1 MKESNQSERLKKLL
15 TKLSSHMRIES
26 IEIQNFR
33 QYRKE
38 KFVFPKINGKKDIH
52 VIIGENG
59 EGKTNILNA
68 LTWCLYGE
76 ELHLGDKNTA
86 ISNINSQY
94 VYELRN
100 RGDKHGEAK
109 VTVMMSIEEG
119 GKISFMR
126 TASYSIT
133 PSNIIETK
141 QDVIAISNTNGGN
154 KVIEN
159 KNDYDMYVSR
169 YVPKEINEYIFFDG
183 ELMDQYFK
191 SDKRGNIE
199 SGIKDLTKASTI
211 EKTKN
216 ALSSYAK
223 NEIAPVLRNN
233 GDSRVSEAQ
242 ENLESEQRRRDTQ
255 QEKVGLILNQI
266 RTAEEEIEKLTAK
279 IQGFD
284 TLKDKTDRLGELE
297 EESDQLK
304 NRQKKL
310 NEDLYEFV
318 RQNYI
323 YFALYPAIK
332 EFRAYIQSQESKG
345 NLPPKI
351 DKRLVQS
358 IIDNKEC
365 AVCGNHLDTQHLQHV
380 LLILQKLEV
389 SSTTS
394 AELNRASSAL
404 NAIIDS
410 MKAYPKKKQ
419 SFIDQKR
426 HLDVQVSRNEE
437 EYEKLSKELRSI
449 PNQDEIRKAII
460 EREEYRRTVN
470 PLHEKLGREQ
480 LLLEARTK
488 AVQRAE
494 KELGDAM
501 QSNRLLDKYRK
512 QLEFCKKGIVLL
524 DETLNEIIE
533 ECRKEMEVSTFDIFN
548 KLIWKKD
555 AFSKVNILEDYSF
568 ELLDAY
574 GQQTLGA
581 CSAAERALLAL
592 SFTIALQQ
600 TSGHDSLLYIDT
612 PLGRV
617 GEKNRI
623 NFTEVL
629 TGIAESKQ
637 VILSF
642 TPTEY
647 DDNVRRLLADKY
659 SSYCELSFDKGVTTI
674 KK

>member
-1 MKESNQSERLKKLL
+1 MYLCAQNHDLKRGGTFETAKAGTFHSVTAGTLIP
-15 TKLSSHMRIES
+15 LS
-26 IEIQNFR
+26 
-33 QYRKE
+33 
-38 KFVFPKINGKKDIH
+38 PIH

-86 ISNINSQY
+86 INKINSQY
-94 VYELRN
+94 VQELRDHSQKN
-100 RGDKHGEAK
+100 GETK
-109 VTVMMSIEEG
+109 VTVVMSIEDG
-119 GKISFMR
+119 GKITFMR
-126 TASYSIT
+126 TAIYSIT
-133 PSNIIETK
+133 QSNVIETK
-141 QDVIAISNTNGGN
+141 QDVIAIANANGGN
-154 KVIEN
+154 KIIE
-159 KNDYDMYVSR
+159 KKDDYEMYVSR

-191 SDKRGNIE
+191 SEKRGNIE

-211 EKTKN
+211 EKTKKQLN
-216 ALSSYAK
+216 LYAK
-223 NEIAPVLRNN
+223 NEIAPVLKSN
-233 GDSRVSEAQ
+233 GDNRVSEAQ
-242 ENLESEQRRRDTQ
+242 TNLESEQKRRDDQ

-266 RTAEEEIEKLTAK
+266 KIAEGEIERLTDI

-284 TLKDKTDRLGELE
+284 SLKEKTDKLEELE
-297 EESDQLK
+297 EESDNLK
-304 NRQKKL
+304 RRQKKL
-310 NEDLYEFV
+310 NNDLNEFV

-323 YFALYPAIK
+323 YFALFPALK
-332 EFRAYIQSQESKG
+332 GFRDYIHSQESKG

-358 IIDNKEC
+358 IIDSKEC
-365 AVCGNHLDTQHLQHV
+365 AVCGNHLNTEHLQHV
-380 LLILQKLEV
+380 LSILQKLEV

-410 MKAYPKKKQ
+410 MKSYPRKKQ
-419 SFIDQKR
+419 AIIDLKSD
-426 HLDVQVSRNEE
+426 LDRQVKRNEE

-449 PNQDEIRKAII
+449 PNQDKIREAII
-460 EREEYRRTVN
+460 EREEYRKSIN
-470 PLHEKLGREQ
+470 PLHEKYGREN
-480 LLLEARTK
+480 LILEARTK
-488 AVQRAE
+488 AVKRAE
-494 KELGDAM
+494 KELEDAM
-501 QSNRLLDKYRK
+501 KSNRLLDIYRK
-512 QLEFCKKGIVLL
+512 QLDFCKKGIILL

-533 ECRKEMEVSTFDIFN
+533 ECRKEMEVVTFEIFN

-555 AFSKVNILEDYSF
+555 AFSKVNILDDYSF

-623 NFTEVL
+623 NFAKVL

-647 DDNVRRLLADKY
+647 DDNVRRLLAGEY
-659 SSYCELSFDKGVTTI
+659 SSYFELSFDKGVTTI

>member
-1 MKESNQSERLKKLL
+1 
-15 TKLSSHMRIES
+15 MRIES

-38 KFVFPKINGKKDIH
+38 KFIFPKLKGKKDIH

-86 ISNINSQY
+86 ICNINSQY
-94 VYELRN
+94 VQELRN
-100 RGDKHGEAK
+100 HSEKNGDAK
-109 VTVMMSIEEG
+109 VTVVMSIEDG
-119 GKISFMR
+119 GNITFMR

-133 PSNIIETK
+133 KSNVIETK
-141 QDVIAISNTNGGN
+141 QDVIAIANAIGGN
-154 KVIEN
+154 KVIDN
-159 KNDYDMYVSR
+159 KNDYEMYVSR

-216 ALSSYAK
+216 ALKAYAK
-223 NEIAPVLRNN
+223 NEIAPILKNN

-242 ENLESEQRRRDTQ
+242 AKLENEQRIRDNQ
-255 QEKVGLILNQI
+255 QEKVGLILSQI
-266 RTAEEEIEKLTAK
+266 KKAEEKIEELTIK

-284 TLKDKTDRLGELE
+284 TLKEKTDRLQELE
-297 EESDQLK
+297 DESDTLK
-304 NRQKKL
+304 RNQKKL
-310 NEDLYEFV
+310 NEDLNEFV
-318 RQNYI
+318 RVNYI
-323 YFALYPAIK
+323 YFALFPAIK
-332 EFRAYIQSQESKG
+332 EFRNYIQSQESKG

-351 DKRLVQS
+351 DRRLVQS
-358 IIDNKEC
+358 IIDSKEC
-365 AVCGNHLDTQHLQHV
+365 AVCGNHLNTEHLQHV
-380 LLILQKLEV
+380 LTILHKLEV

-410 MKAYPKKKQ
+410 MKLYPRKKQ
-419 SFIDQKR
+419 TIIDQKKY
-426 HLDVQVSRNEE
+426 LDSQVRKNEE
-437 EYEKLSKELRSI
+437 EYKKLSLELRNI
-449 PNQDEIRKAII
+449 PNQDKIREAIVK
-460 EREEYRRTVN
+460 REEYRRSIN
-470 PLHEKLGREQ
+470 PLHEKLGKESLILDVRS
-480 LLLEARTK
+480 K
-488 AVQRAE
+488 AVAKAE
-494 KELGDAM
+494 KELEDAM
-501 QSNRLLDKYRK
+501 KSNRRMDIYRK
-512 QLEFCKKGIVLL
+512 QLEFCTKGITLL

-533 ECRKEMEVSTFDIFN
+533 ECRKEMEVETFEIFN

-568 ELLDAY
+568 ELLDIY
-574 GQQTLGA
+574 EQQTLGA

-637 VILSF
+637 VVLSF

-647 DDNVRRLLADKY
+647 DENVRRQLANEY
-659 SSYCELSFDKGVTTI
+659 SSYCELKFDKGVTTI

>member
-1 MKESNQSERLKKLL
+1 
-15 TKLSSHMRIES
+15 
-26 IEIQNFR
+26 
-33 QYRKE
+33 
-38 KFVFPKINGKKDIH
+38 
-52 VIIGENG
+52 
-59 EGKTNILNA
+59 
-68 LTWCLYGE
+68 
-76 ELHLGDKNTA
+76 
-86 ISNINSQY
+86 
-94 VYELRN
+94 
-100 RGDKHGEAK
+100 
-109 VTVMMSIEEG
+109 MSIEDG
-119 GKISFMR
+119 GKITFMR
-126 TASYSIT
+126 TAIYSIT
-133 PSNIIETK
+133 QSNVIETK
-141 QDVIAISNTNGGN
+141 QDVIAIANANGGN
-154 KVIEN
+154 KIIE
-159 KNDYDMYVSR
+159 KKDDYEMYVSR

-191 SDKRGNIE
+191 SEKRGNIE

-211 EKTKN
+211 EKTKKQLN
-216 ALSSYAK
+216 LYAK
-223 NEIAPVLRNN
+223 NEIAPVLKSN
-233 GDSRVSEAQ
+233 GDNRVSEAQ
-242 ENLESEQRRRDTQ
+242 TNLESEQKRRDDQ

-266 RTAEEEIEKLTAK
+266 KIAEGEIERLTDI

-284 TLKDKTDRLGELE
+284 SLKEKTDKLEELE
-297 EESDQLK
+297 EESDNLK
-304 NRQKKL
+304 RRQKKL
-310 NEDLYEFV
+310 NNDLNEFV

-323 YFALYPAIK
+323 YFALFPALK
-332 EFRAYIQSQESKG
+332 GFRDYIHSQESKG

-358 IIDNKEC
+358 IIDSKEC
-365 AVCGNHLDTQHLQHV
+365 AVCGNHLNTEHLQHV
-380 LLILQKLEV
+380 LSILQKLEV

-410 MKAYPKKKQ
+410 MKSYPRKKQ
-419 SFIDQKR
+419 AIIDLKSD
-426 HLDVQVSRNEE
+426 LDRQVKRNEE

-449 PNQDEIRKAII
+449 PNQDKIREAII
-460 EREEYRRTVN
+460 EREEYRKSIN
-470 PLHEKLGREQ
+470 PLHEKYGREN
-480 LLLEARTK
+480 LILEARTK
-488 AVQRAE
+488 AVKRAE
-494 KELGDAM
+494 KELEDAM
-501 QSNRLLDKYRK
+501 KSNRLLDIYRK
-512 QLEFCKKGIVLL
+512 QLDFCKKGIILL

-533 ECRKEMEVSTFDIFN
+533 ECRKEMEVVTFEIFN

-555 AFSKVNILEDYSF
+555 AFSKVNILDDYSF

-623 NFTEVL
+623 NFAKVL

-647 DDNVRRLLADKY
+647 DDNVRRLLAGEY
-659 SSYCELSFDKGVTTI
+659 SSYFELSFDKGVTTI

>member
-1 MKESNQSERLKKLL
+1 
-15 TKLSSHMRIES
+15 MRIES
-26 IEIQNFR
+26 IEVQNFR

-38 KFVFPKINGKKDIH
+38 KFVFPRIKGKKDIH

-76 ELHLGDKNTA
+76 ELHLGDKNKA
-86 ISNINSQY
+86 VNKINSQY
-94 VYELRN
+94 VQELRN
-100 RGDKHGEAK
+100 HSQKNGETK
-109 VTVMMSIEEG
+109 VTVVMSIEDG
-119 GKISFMR
+119 GKITFMR
-126 TASYSIT
+126 TAIYSIT
-133 PSNIIETK
+133 NSNVIETK
-141 QDVIAISNTNGGN
+141 QDVIAIANANGGN
-154 KVIEN
+154 KIIE
-159 KNDYDMYVSR
+159 KKDDYEMYVSR

-191 SDKRGNIE
+191 SEKRGNIE
-199 SGIKDLTKASTI
+199 SGIKDLTKATTI
-211 EKTKN
+211 EKTKKQLN
-216 ALSSYAK
+216 LYAK
-223 NEIAPVLRNN
+223 NEIAPVLKNN

-242 ENLESEQRRRDTQ
+242 SNLESEQKRRDDQ
-255 QEKVGLILNQI
+255 QEKVGIILGQI
-266 RTAEEEIEKLTAK
+266 QTAEEEIEKLTEK

-284 TLKDKTDRLGELE
+284 TLKDKTDRLEELE
-297 EESDQLK
+297 EESDTLK
-304 NRQKKL
+304 RRQKNL
-310 NEDLYEFV
+310 NDELNEFV

-323 YFALYPAIK
+323 YFALYPALK
-332 EFRAYIQSQESKG
+332 EFRSYIQSQESKG

-358 IIDNKEC
+358 IIDSKEC
-365 AVCGNHLDTQHLQHV
+365 AVCGNHLDTEHLQHV
-380 LLILQKLEV
+380 LSILHKLEV

-410 MKAYPKKKQ
+410 MKSYPKKKQ
-419 SFIDQKR
+419 AIIDQKKN
-426 HLDVQVSRNEE
+426 LDSQIKKNEE

-460 EREEYRRTVN
+460 KREEYRKSIN
-470 PLHEKLGREQ
+470 PLHEKFGREN
-480 LLLEARTK
+480 LILEARAK
-488 AVQRAE
+488 AVKKAE
-494 KELGDAM
+494 KELEDAM
-501 QSNRLLDKYRK
+501 KSNSLLDIYRK
-512 QLEFCKKGIVLL
+512 QLDFCKKGIILL

-533 ECRKEMEVSTFDIFN
+533 ECRKEMEIVTFDIFN

-555 AFSKVNILEDYSF
+555 AFLKVNILEDYSF

-647 DDNVRRLLADKY
+647 DDNVRRILDGEY
-659 SSYCELSFDKGVTTI
+659 SSYYELSYDKGVTTI

>member
-1 MKESNQSERLKKLL
+1 
-15 TKLSSHMRIES
+15 MRIES
-26 IEIQNFR
+26 IEIRNFR
-33 QYRKE
+33 QYREE
-38 KFVFPKINGKKDIH
+38 KFAFPKVQGKKDIH

-86 ISNINSQY
+86 ICNINSQY
-94 VYELRN
+94 VQELRN
-100 RGDKHGEAK
+100 HSETHGEAK
-109 VTVMMSIEEG
+109 VTVVMSIEDG
-119 GKISFMR
+119 GDITFMR
-126 TASYSIT
+126 TATYSIT
-133 PSNIIETK
+133 KSNVIETK
-141 QDVIAISNTNGGN
+141 QDVIALAKTNGGH
-154 KVIEN
+154 KVIDN
-159 KNDYDMYVSR
+159 KNDYEMYVSR

-216 ALSSYAK
+216 ALNSYAR

-242 ENLESEQRRRDTQ
+242 ANLEHELRTRDNQ
-255 QEKVGLILNQI
+255 QEKVGLIFTQI
-266 RTAEEEIEKLTAK
+266 KKAEEQIVELTNK

-284 TLKDKTDRLGELE
+284 SLKDKTDRLEELE
-297 EESDQLK
+297 EESDRLK
-304 NRQKKL
+304 NRQKKF
-310 NEDLYEFV
+310 NEDLNEFV

-323 YFALYPAIK
+323 NFALYPALK
-332 EFRAYIQSQESKG
+332 EFRNYIQSQESKG

-351 DKRLVQS
+351 DSKLVQS
-358 IIDNKEC
+358 IIDNKKCE
-365 AVCGNHLDTQHLQHV
+365 VCGNHLDTEHLQHV
-380 LLILQKLEV
+380 LSILHKLEV

-410 MKAYPKKKQ
+410 MKAYPKRKQTIIEQKKYLESQ
-419 SFIDQKR
+419 IKN
-426 HLDVQVSRNEE
+426 NEE
-437 EYEKLSKELRSI
+437 EYKKLSIELRSI
-449 PNQDEIRKAII
+449 PNQDEIKKAII
-460 EREEYRRTVN
+460 DREEYRKTVN
-470 PLHEKLGREQ
+470 QLHETYGRESV
-480 LLLEARTK
+480 LLENRSK
-488 AVQRAE
+488 AVSKAE
-494 KELGDAM
+494 KDLDEAM
-501 QSNRLLDKYRK
+501 KSNRLMDIFRK
-512 QLEFCKKGIVLL
+512 QIDFCTKSVKLL
-524 DETLNEIIE
+524 DETLREIIE
-533 ECRKEMEVSTFDIFN
+533 ECRKEMEVATFEIFN
-548 KLIWKKD
+548 QLIWKED

-592 SFTIALQQ
+592 SFTVALQQ

-623 NFTEVL
+623 NFTKVL

-647 DDNVRRLLADKY
+647 DDNVRRLLAKEY
-659 SSYCELSFDKGVTTI
+659 SSYCELNFNKGVTTI

>member
-1 MKESNQSERLKKLL
+1 
-15 TKLSSHMRIES
+15 MRIES

-38 KFVFPKINGKKDIH
+38 KIVFPKLKGKKDIH

-86 ISNINSQY
+86 INKINSQY
-94 VYELRN
+94 VQELRN
-100 RGDKHGEAK
+100 HSQKSGETK
-109 VTVMMSIEEG
+109 VTVVMSIEDG
-119 GKISFMR
+119 GKITFMR
-126 TASYSIT
+126 TALYSIT
-133 PSNIIETK
+133 QSNVIETK
-141 QDVIAISNTNGGN
+141 QDVIAIANENGGN
-154 KVIEN
+154 KIIE
-159 KNDYDMYVSR
+159 KKDDYEMYVSR

-199 SGIKDLTKASTI
+199 SGIKDLTKATTI

-216 ALSSYAK
+216 ALNSYAK
-223 NEIAPVLRNN
+223 TEIAPILKSN

-242 ENLESEQRRRDTQ
+242 ANLESEQKRRDNQ
-255 QEKVGLILNQI
+255 QEKVGLILGQI
-266 RTAEEEIEKLTAK
+266 KKAEEEIEKLTDK

-284 TLKDKTDRLGELE
+284 TLKEKTDRLEYLE
-297 EESDQLK
+297 EESDTLK
-304 NRQKKL
+304 RRLIKL

-323 YFALYPAIK
+323 NFALFPALK
-332 EFRAYIQSQESKG
+332 EFRNYIQSQESKG

-351 DKRLVQS
+351 DKRLIQS
-358 IIDNKEC
+358 IIDSKKCE
-365 AVCGNHLDTQHLQHV
+365 VCGNHLDTEHLQHV
-380 LLILQKLEV
+380 LSILHKLEV

-404 NAIIDS
+404 NAIMDS

-419 SFIDQKR
+419 AIIDQKKY
-426 HLDVQVSRNEE
+426 LDIQVKKNEE
-437 EYEKLSKELRSI
+437 DYEKLSKELRSI

-460 EREEYRRTVN
+460 DREEYRKN
-470 PLHEKLGREQ
+470 IGPLHEKFGREN
-480 LLLEARTK
+480 LLLEARAK
-488 AVQRAE
+488 AVIRAE
-494 KELGDAM
+494 KELDDAM
-501 QSNRLLDKYRK
+501 KSNRLLDIYRK
-512 QLEFCKKGIVLL
+512 QLDFCKKGIILL
-524 DETLNEIIE
+524 DETLNEIID
-533 ECRKEMEVSTFDIFN
+533 ECRKEMEIVTFDIFN

-647 DDNVRRLLADKY
+647 DENVRRLLANEY

>member
-1 MKESNQSERLKKLL
+1 
-15 TKLSSHMRIES
+15 MRIES
-26 IEIQNFR
+26 IEILNFR

-38 KFVFPKINGKKDIH
+38 KFVFPRIKGKKDIH

-86 ISNINSQY
+86 INKINSQY
-94 VYELRN
+94 VQELRDHSQKN
-100 RGDKHGEAK
+100 GETK
-109 VTVMMSIEEG
+109 VTVVMSIEDG
-119 GKISFMR
+119 GKITFMR
-126 TASYSIT
+126 TAIYSIT
-133 PSNIIETK
+133 QSNVIETK
-141 QDVIAISNTNGGN
+141 QDVIAIANANGGN
-154 KVIEN
+154 KIIE
-159 KNDYDMYVSR
+159 KKDDYEMYVSR

-191 SDKRGNIE
+191 SEKRGNIE

-211 EKTKN
+211 EKTKKQLN
-216 ALSSYAK
+216 LYAK
-223 NEIAPVLRNN
+223 NEIAPVLKSN
-233 GDSRVSEAQ
+233 GDNRVSEAQ
-242 ENLESEQRRRDTQ
+242 TNLESEQKRRDDQ

-266 RTAEEEIEKLTAK
+266 KIAEGEIERLTDI

-284 TLKDKTDRLGELE
+284 SLKEKTDKLEELE
-297 EESDQLK
+297 EESDNLK
-304 NRQKKL
+304 RRQKKL
-310 NEDLYEFV
+310 NNDLNEFV

-323 YFALYPAIK
+323 YFALFPALK
-332 EFRAYIQSQESKG
+332 GFRDYIHSQESKG

-358 IIDNKEC
+358 IIDSKEC
-365 AVCGNHLDTQHLQHV
+365 AVCGNHLNTEHLQHV
-380 LLILQKLEV
+380 LSILQKLEV

-410 MKAYPKKKQ
+410 MKSYPRKKQ
-419 SFIDQKR
+419 AIIDLKSD
-426 HLDVQVSRNEE
+426 LDGQVKRNEE

-449 PNQDEIRKAII
+449 PNQDKIREAII
-460 EREEYRRTVN
+460 EREEYRKSIN
-470 PLHEKLGREQ
+470 PLHEKYGREN
-480 LLLEARTK
+480 LILEARAK
-488 AVQRAE
+488 AVKRAE
-494 KELGDAM
+494 KELEDAM
-501 QSNRLLDKYRK
+501 KSNRLLDIYRK
-512 QLEFCKKGIVLL
+512 QLDFCKKGIILL

-533 ECRKEMEVSTFDIFN
+533 ECRKEMEVVTFEIFN

-555 AFSKVNILEDYSF
+555 AFSKVNILDDYSF

-623 NFTEVL
+623 NFAKVL

-647 DDNVRRLLADKY
+647 DDNVRRLLAGEY
-659 SSYCELSFDKGVTTI
+659 SSYFELSFDKGVTTI

>member
-1 MKESNQSERLKKLL
+1 M
-15 TKLSSHMRIES
+15 
-26 IEIQNFR
+26 F
-33 QYRKE
+33 
-38 KFVFPKINGKKDIH
+38 
-52 VIIGENG
+52 
-59 EGKTNILNA
+59 
-68 LTWCLYGE
+68 
-76 ELHLGDKNTA
+76 
-86 ISNINSQY
+86 
-94 VYELRN
+94 
-100 RGDKHGEAK
+100 
-109 VTVMMSIEEG
+109 
-119 GKISFMR
+119 
-126 TASYSIT
+126 
-133 PSNIIETK
+133 
-141 QDVIAISNTNGGN
+141 
-154 KVIEN
+154 
-159 KNDYDMYVSR
+159 SR

-211 EKTKN
+211 EKTRN
-216 ALSSYAK
+216 ALNSYAK
-223 NEIAPVLRNN
+223 NEIAPVLKSN
-233 GDSRVSEAQ
+233 GDKRVKEAQ
-242 ENLESEQRRRDTQ
+242 DLLENAQRIRDNQ
-255 QEKVGLILNQI
+255 QEKVGIILTQI
-266 RTAEEEIEKLTAK
+266 KKAEEEIEKLTNK

-284 TLKDKTDRLGELE
+284 SLKEKTDRLEELE
-297 EESDQLK
+297 VESDNLK
-304 NRQKKL
+304 RHQKKL
-310 NEDLYEFV
+310 SDDLNEFV

-323 YFALYPAIK
+323 YFALFPALN
-332 EFRAYIQSQESKG
+332 EFRTYIKGQESKG

-358 IIDNKEC
+358 IIDCKEC
-365 AVCGNHLDTQHLQHV
+365 AVCGCHLDKEHLDHV
-380 LLILQKLEV
+380 ISILHKLEV
-389 SSTTS
+389 SSSTS

-404 NAIIDS
+404 NAIMEN

-419 SFIDQKR
+419 TIIGQKKL
-426 HLDVQVSRNEE
+426 LDSQVKRNEE

-449 PNQDEIRKAII
+449 PNQEEIRKAII
-460 EREEYRRTVN
+460 EREEYRKN
-470 PLHEKLGREQ
+470 IGPLHEKFGREN
-480 LLLEARTK
+480 LLLEARSK
-488 AVQRAE
+488 AVNKAQN
-494 KELGDAM
+494 ELDDAM
-501 QSNRLLDKYRK
+501 KSNSRMDRYRK
-512 QLEFCKKGIVLL
+512 QLEFCTKGIILL
-524 DETLNEIIE
+524 DETLKEIIE
-533 ECRKEMEVSTFDIFN
+533 ECRKEMEIATFEIFN
-548 KLIWKKD
+548 KLIWKED
-555 AFSKVNILEDYSF
+555 AFSKVNILADYSF

-647 DDNVRRLLADKY
+647 DDNVRRILANKY
-659 SSYCELSFDKGVTTI
+659 SSYCELNYDKGVTII

>member
-1 MKESNQSERLKKLL
+1 
-15 TKLSSHMRIES
+15 MRIES

-38 KFVFPKINGKKDIH
+38 KFVFPKLNGKKDIH

-86 ISNINSQY
+86 ICNINSQY
-94 VYELRN
+94 VQELRN
-100 RGDKHGEAK
+100 KNQKNGEAK
-109 VTVMMSIEEG
+109 VTVVMSIEED
-119 GKISFMR
+119 GKITFMR
-126 TASYSIT
+126 TVSYSISQT
-133 PSNIIETK
+133 NVFEVR
-141 QDVIAISNTNGGN
+141 QDVVAMANTNGGN
-154 KVIEN
+154 KIFD
-159 KNDYDMYVSR
+159 KKDDYEMYVSR

-211 EKTKN
+211 EKTKKQLN
-216 ALSSYAK
+216 LYAK
-223 NEIAPVLRNN
+223 NEIAPVLKSN
-233 GDSRVSEAQ
+233 GDSRVKEAQ
-242 ENLESEQRRRDTQ
+242 ANLENSQRIRDTQ
-255 QEKVGLILNQI
+255 QEKVGLILAQI
-266 RTAEEEIEKLTAK
+266 KKAEEKIDELTDK
-279 IQGFD
+279 IQGND
-284 TLKDKTDRLGELE
+284 SLKEKTDRLKDLE
-297 EESDQLK
+297 EESDSLK
-304 NRQKKL
+304 KRQGSL
-310 NEDLYEFV
+310 NKSLYEFV

-323 YFALYPAIK
+323 NFALYPALK
-332 EFRAYIQSQESKG
+332 EFRTYIQSQESKG

-351 DKRLVQS
+351 DSRLVQS
-358 IIDNKEC
+358 IIDSKQC
-365 AVCGNHLDTQHLQHV
+365 AVCGHHLDTEHLQHV
-380 LLILQKLEV
+380 LSILHKLEV

-419 SFIDQKR
+419 AIIDQKKY
-426 HLDVQVSRNEE
+426 LDSQVKKNAD

-460 EREEYRRTVN
+460 EREEYRRNIN
-470 PLHEKLGREQ
+470 PLHEKFGREN
-480 LLLEARTK
+480 LLLEARSK
-488 AVQRAE
+488 AVSKAE
-494 KELGDAM
+494 KELDEAM
-501 QSNRLLDKYRK
+501 KSNRRMDIYRK
-512 QLEFCKKGIVLL
+512 QLEFCTKGIVLL
-524 DETLNEIIE
+524 DETLKEIIE
-533 ECRKEMEVSTFDIFN
+533 ECRKEMEGATFEIFN

-647 DDNVRRLLADKY
+647 DDNVRNLLANKY
-659 SSYCELSFDKGVTTI
+659 SSYCELSYDKGVTTI

>member
-1 MKESNQSERLKKLL
+1 
-15 TKLSSHMRIES
+15 MRIES
-26 IEIQNFR
+26 IDIQNFR

-38 KFVFPKINGKKDIH
+38 KFVFPRIKGKKDIH

-86 ISNINSQY
+86 INKINSQY
-94 VYELRN
+94 VQELRDHSQKN
-100 RGDKHGEAK
+100 GETK
-109 VTVMMSIEEG
+109 VTVVMSIEDG
-119 GKISFMR
+119 GKITFMR
-126 TASYSIT
+126 TAIYSIT
-133 PSNIIETK
+133 QSNVIETK
-141 QDVIAISNTNGGN
+141 QDVIAIANANGGS
-154 KVIEN
+154 KIIE
-159 KNDYDMYVSR
+159 KKDDYEMYVSR

-191 SDKRGNIE
+191 SEKRGNIE

-211 EKTKN
+211 EKTKKQLN
-216 ALSSYAK
+216 SYAK
-223 NEIAPVLRNN
+223 NEIAPVLKSN
-233 GDSRVSEAQ
+233 GDTRVSEAQ
-242 ENLESEQRRRDTQ
+242 ANLESEQKRREDQ

-266 RTAEEEIEKLTAK
+266 KKAEEEIEKLTDK

-284 TLKDKTDRLGELE
+284 TLKDKTDRLEELE
-297 EESDQLK
+297 AESDSLK
-304 NRQKKL
+304 KRQKKL

-318 RQNYI
+318 RQNYTN
-323 YFALYPAIK
+323 FALFPALK
-332 EFRAYIQSQESKG
+332 EFRNYIQSQESKG

-358 IIDNKEC
+358 IIDSKEC
-365 AVCGNHLDTQHLQHV
+365 AICGNHLNTEHLQHV
-380 LLILQKLEV
+380 LSILQKLEV
-389 SSTTS
+389 SSATS

-419 SFIDQKR
+419 AIIEQKKN
-426 HLDVQVSRNEE
+426 LDSQVKRNEE

-449 PNQDEIRKAII
+449 PNQEEIRKAII
-460 EREEYRRTVN
+460 EREEYRKSIN
-470 PLHEKLGREQ
+470 PLHEKFGREN
-480 LLLEARTK
+480 LILEARSK
-488 AVQRAE
+488 AVKRAE
-494 KELGDAM
+494 KELDDAM
-501 QSNRLLDKYRK
+501 KSNRLLDVYRK
-512 QLEFCKKGIVLL
+512 QLDFCKKGIVLL

-533 ECRKEMEVSTFDIFN
+533 ECRQDMEVVTFEIFN

-555 AFSKVNILEDYSF
+555 AFSKVNILDDYSF

-617 GEKNRI
+617 GERNRI
-623 NFTEVL
+623 NFTKVL

-647 DDNVRRLLADKY
+647 DDNVRRLLASEY

>member
-1 MKESNQSERLKKLL
+1 
-15 TKLSSHMRIES
+15 MRIES
-26 IEIQNFR
+26 IDIQNFR

-38 KFVFPKINGKKDIH
+38 KFVFPRIKGKKDIH

-86 ISNINSQY
+86 INKINSQY
-94 VYELRN
+94 VQELRDHSQKN
-100 RGDKHGEAK
+100 GETK
-109 VTVMMSIEEG
+109 VTVVMSIEDG
-119 GKISFMR
+119 GKITFMR
-126 TASYSIT
+126 TAIYSIT
-133 PSNIIETK
+133 QSNVIETK
-141 QDVIAISNTNGGN
+141 QDVIAIANANGGS
-154 KVIEN
+154 KIIE
-159 KNDYDMYVSR
+159 KKDDYEMYVSR

-191 SDKRGNIE
+191 SEKRGNIE

-211 EKTKN
+211 EKTKKQLN
-216 ALSSYAK
+216 SYAK
-223 NEIAPVLRNN
+223 NEIAPVLKSN
-233 GDSRVSEAQ
+233 GDTRVSEAQ
-242 ENLESEQRRRDTQ
+242 ANLESEQKRREDQ

-266 RTAEEEIEKLTAK
+266 KKAEEEIEKLTDK

-284 TLKDKTDRLGELE
+284 TLKDKTDRLEELE
-297 EESDQLK
+297 AESDSLK
-304 NRQKKL
+304 KRQKKL

-318 RQNYI
+318 RQNYTN
-323 YFALYPAIK
+323 FALFPALK
-332 EFRAYIQSQESKG
+332 EFRNYIQSQESKG

-358 IIDNKEC
+358 IIDSKEC
-365 AVCGNHLDTQHLQHV
+365 AICGNHLNTEHLQHV
-380 LLILQKLEV
+380 LSILQKLEV
-389 SSTTS
+389 SSATS

-419 SFIDQKR
+419 AIIEQKKN
-426 HLDVQVSRNEE
+426 LDSQVKRNEE

-449 PNQDEIRKAII
+449 PNQEEIRKAII
-460 EREEYRRTVN
+460 EREEYRKSIN
-470 PLHEKLGREQ
+470 PLHEKFGREN
-480 LLLEARTK
+480 LILEARSK
-488 AVQRAE
+488 AVKRVE
-494 KELGDAM
+494 KELDDAM
-501 QSNRLLDKYRK
+501 KSNRLLDVYRK
-512 QLEFCKKGIVLL
+512 QLDFCKKGIVLL

-533 ECRKEMEVSTFDIFN
+533 ECRQDMEVVTFEIFN

-555 AFSKVNILEDYSF
+555 AFSKVNILDDYSF

-617 GEKNRI
+617 GERNRI
-623 NFTEVL
+623 NFTKVL

-647 DDNVRRLLADKY
+647 DDNVRRLLASEY

>member
-1 MKESNQSERLKKLL
+1 
-15 TKLSSHMRIES
+15 MRIES

-38 KFVFPKINGKKDIH
+38 KFVFPKLNGKKDIH

-86 ISNINSQY
+86 ICNINSQY
-94 VYELRN
+94 VQELRN
-100 RGDKHGEAK
+100 RKQKNGEAK
-109 VTVMMSIEEG
+109 VTVEMSIEG
-119 GKISFMR
+119 GGQITFMR
-126 TASYSIT
+126 TASYGIAQST
-133 PSNIIETK
+133 VIEIN
-141 QDVIAISNTNGGN
+141 QDVVAIAKANGGH
-154 KVIEN
+154 KIIQ
-159 KNDYDMYVSR
+159 KKDDYEMYVSR

-199 SGIKDLTKASTI
+199 SGIKDLTKATTI
-211 EKTKN
+211 EKTKKQLN
-216 ALSSYAK
+216 LYAK
-223 NEIAPVLRNN
+223 NEIAPVLKSN
-233 GDSRVSEAQ
+233 GDSRVKEAQ
-242 ENLESEQRRRDTQ
+242 DKLEDAQRIRDTQ
-255 QEKVGLILNQI
+255 QEKVGLILTQI
-266 RTAEEEIEKLTAK
+266 KKAEEKIEELTNK

-284 TLKDKTDRLGELE
+284 SLKDKTDRLSELE
-297 EESDQLK
+297 EESDGLK
-304 NRQKKL
+304 NRLSKL
-310 NEDLYEFV
+310 NENIYEFV

-323 YFALYPAIK
+323 NFALYPALK
-332 EFRAYIQSQESKG
+332 EFRNYIQSQESKG

-351 DKRLVQS
+351 DKRLIQS
-358 IIDNKEC
+358 IIDSKEC
-365 AVCGNHLDTQHLQHV
+365 AICGNRLDTEHLQYV
-380 LLILQKLEV
+380 LSILHKLEV
-389 SSTTS
+389 SSSTS

-404 NAIIDS
+404 NAIIET

-419 SFIDQKR
+419 AIIDQKKY
-426 HLDVQVSRNEE
+426 LDIQVKKNDE

-460 EREEYRRTVN
+460 EREEYRKNIN
-470 PLHEKLGREQ
+470 PLHEKFGREN
-480 LLLEARTK
+480 LLLEARSK
-488 AVQRAE
+488 AVSKAE
-494 KELGDAM
+494 KELDEAM
-501 QSNRLLDKYRK
+501 KSNRRMDIYRK
-512 QLEFCKKGIVLL
+512 QLEFCTKGIILL
-524 DETLNEIIE
+524 DETLKEIIE
-533 ECRKEMEVSTFDIFN
+533 ECRKDMEVATFEIFN

-647 DDNVRRLLADKY
+647 DDNVRRLLANEY

>member
-1 MKESNQSERLKKLL
+1 MKSSND
-15 TKLSSHMRIES
+15 MRIES
-26 IEIQNFR
+26 IEIVNFR

-38 KFVFPKINGKKDIH
+38 KFEFPKIKGKKDIH

-86 ISNINSQY
+86 INKINSQY
-94 VYELRN
+94 VQELRN
-100 RGDKHGEAK
+100 HSQKNGETK
-109 VTVMMSIEEG
+109 VTVVMSIEDG

-126 TASYSIT
+126 TAIYSIT
-133 PSNIIETK
+133 QSNVIETK
-141 QDVIAISNTNGGN
+141 QDVIAIANEHGGN
-154 KVIEN
+154 KIIE
-159 KNDYDMYVSR
+159 KKDDYEMYVSR

-191 SDKRGNIE
+191 SEKRGNIE
-199 SGIKDLTKASTI
+199 SGIKDLTKATTI

-216 ALSSYAK
+216 ALNSYAK
-223 NEIAPVLRNN
+223 TEIAPVLKSN

-242 ENLESEQRRRDTQ
+242 ANLESEQKRRDNQ
-255 QEKVGLILNQI
+255 QEKVGLILSQI
-266 RTAEEEIEKLTAK
+266 KKAEAEIKKLTSK

-284 TLKDKTDRLGELE
+284 NLKDKTDRLKELE
-297 EESDQLK
+297 EESDSLK
-304 NRQKKL
+304 RRQKKL
-310 NEDLYEFV
+310 NEDLNEFV

-323 YFALYPAIK
+323 NFALFPALK
-332 EFRAYIQSQESKG
+332 EFRNYIQSQESKG

-358 IIDNKEC
+358 IIDSKEC
-365 AVCGNHLDTQHLQHV
+365 AVCGNHLNTEHLQHV
-380 LLILQKLEV
+380 LSILQKLEV

-410 MKAYPKKKQ
+410 MKVYPKKKQ
-419 SFIDQKR
+419 AIIDQKKG
-426 HLDVQVSRNEE
+426 LDSQVKRNEE

-460 EREEYRRTVN
+460 EREEYSRN
-470 PLHEKLGREQ
+470 IGPLHEKFGREN
-480 LLLEARTK
+480 LLLEARAK
-488 AVQRAE
+488 AVSKAE
-494 KELGDAM
+494 KELDEAM
-501 QSNRLLDKYRK
+501 KSNRLLDIYRK
-512 QLEFCKKGIVLL
+512 QLDFCKKGIVLL

-533 ECRKEMEVSTFDIFN
+533 ECRKEMEIVTFKIFN

-574 GQQTLGA
+574 EQQTLGA

-647 DDNVRRLLADKY
+647 DDNVRRLFANEY

>member
-1 MKESNQSERLKKLL
+1 
-15 TKLSSHMRIES
+15 MRIES

-38 KFVFPKINGKKDIH
+38 KFEFPKIKGKKDIH
-52 VIIGENG
+52 VIVGENG

-86 ISNINSQY
+86 INKINSQY
-94 VYELRN
+94 VQELRD
-100 RGDKHGEAK
+100 RSQKTGESK
-109 VTVMMSIEEG
+109 VSVVMSIEDG
-119 GKISFMR
+119 GKITFMR
-126 TASYSIT
+126 TAIYSIT
-133 PSNIIETK
+133 QSNVIETK
-141 QDVIAISNTNGGN
+141 QDVIAIANAHGGN
-154 KVIEN
+154 KIIE
-159 KNDYDMYVSR
+159 KKDDYDMYVSR

-191 SDKRGNIE
+191 SEKRGNIE

-211 EKTKN
+211 EKTKQHLN
-216 ALSSYAK
+216 SYAK
-223 NEIAPVLRNN
+223 NEIAPVLKNN
-233 GDSRVSEAQ
+233 GDSKVSEAQ
-242 ENLESEQRRRDTQ
+242 ANLEREQNTRDTQ
-255 QEKVGLILNQI
+255 QEKVGLILSQI
-266 RTAEEEIEKLTAK
+266 KEAENKIEELTNK

-284 TLKDKTDRLGELE
+284 TLKEKTDRLKELE
-297 EESDQLK
+297 SESDNLKSRQL
-304 NRQKKL
+304 RL
-310 NEDLYEFV
+310 NEELYEFV

-323 YFALYPAIK
+323 YFALFPAIK
-332 EFRAYIQSQESKG
+332 EFKNYIQSQESKG

-358 IIDNKEC
+358 IIDSKEC
-365 AVCGNHLDTQHLQHV
+365 AVCGNHLNTEHLQHV
-380 LLILQKLEV
+380 LSILHKLEV
-389 SSTTS
+389 SSATS
-394 AELNRASSAL
+394 AELNRASTAL
-404 NAIIDS
+404 NAIIDNI
-410 MKAYPKKKQ
+410 KTYPKKKKKI
-419 SFIDQKR
+419 IDQKGE
-426 HLDVQVSRNEE
+426 LYSQVKKNEE

-449 PNQDEIRKAII
+449 PNQDEIRNAII
-460 EREEYRRTVN
+460 ERDEYRKKIG
-470 PLHEKLGREQ
+470 PLHEKFGREN
-480 LLLEARTK
+480 LLLEARSRAVKK
-488 AVQRAE
+488 AER
-494 KELGDAM
+494 ELDDAM
-501 QSNRLLDKYRK
+501 KGNHRMEIYRK
-512 QLEFCKKGIVLL
+512 QLDFCTKGIILL
-524 DETLNEIIE
+524 DETLKEIIE
-533 ECRKEMEVSTFDIFN
+533 ECRKEMEVVTFEIFD

-555 AFSKVNILEDYSF
+555 AFSKVNIKDDYSF

-647 DDNVRRLLADKY
+647 DDNVRRLLTDEY

>member
-1 MKESNQSERLKKLL
+1 
-15 TKLSSHMRIES
+15 
-26 IEIQNFR
+26 
-33 QYRKE
+33 
-38 KFVFPKINGKKDIH
+38 
-52 VIIGENG
+52 
-59 EGKTNILNA
+59 
-68 LTWCLYGE
+68 
-76 ELHLGDKNTA
+76 
-86 ISNINSQY
+86 
-94 VYELRN
+94 
-100 RGDKHGEAK
+100 
-109 VTVMMSIEEG
+109 MSIEDG
-119 GKISFMR
+119 GKITFMR
-126 TASYSIT
+126 TAIYSIT
-133 PSNIIETK
+133 QSNVIETK
-141 QDVIAISNTNGGN
+141 QDVIAIANANGGN
-154 KVIEN
+154 KIIE
-159 KNDYDMYVSR
+159 KKDDYDMYVSR

-191 SDKRGNIE
+191 SEKRGNIE

-216 ALSSYAK
+216 ALNSYAK
-223 NEIAPVLRNN
+223 NEIAPILKSN

-242 ENLESEQRRRDTQ
+242 ANLESEQKRRDNQ
-255 QEKVGLILNQI
+255 QEKVGLIISQI
-266 RTAEEEIEKLTAK
+266 KKAEEEIEKLTDK

-284 TLKDKTDRLGELE
+284 TLKEKTDRLEELE
-297 EESDQLK
+297 NESDRLK
-304 NRQKKL
+304 NSQKKL
-310 NEDLYEFV
+310 NETLNEFV

-323 YFALYPAIK
+323 NFALFPALR
-332 EFRAYIQSQESKG
+332 EFRNYIQSQESKG

-358 IIDNKEC
+358 IIDSKEC
-365 AVCGNHLDTQHLQHV
+365 AICGNHLDTEHLQHV
-380 LLILQKLEV
+380 LSILQKLEV

-404 NAIIDS
+404 NAIMDS
-410 MKAYPKKKQ
+410 MKAYPKRKQ
-419 SFIDQKR
+419 AIIDQKKN
-426 HLDVQVSRNEE
+426 LDSQVKRNED
-437 EYEKLSKELRSI
+437 EYEKLSKELRTI
-449 PNQDEIRKAII
+449 PNQEEIRKAII
-460 EREEYRRTVN
+460 EREEYRKSIN
-470 PLHEKLGREQ
+470 PLHEKFGREN
-480 LLLEARTK
+480 LILEARAK
-488 AVQRAE
+488 AVKRAE
-494 KELGDAM
+494 KDLDDAM
-501 QSNRLLDKYRK
+501 KSNSLLAIYRK
-512 QLEFCKKGIVLL
+512 QLDFCKKGIVLL

-533 ECRKEMEVSTFDIFN
+533 ECRKEMEVVTFEIFD

-555 AFSKVNILEDYSF
+555 AFLKVNILEDYSF

-574 GQQTLGA
+574 EQQTLGA

-647 DDNVRRLLADKY
+647 DDNVRRLLASEY

>member
-1 MKESNQSERLKKLL
+1 
-15 TKLSSHMRIES
+15 MRIES

-38 KFVFPKINGKKDIH
+38 KFVFPKLNGKKDIH

-86 ISNINSQY
+86 ICNINSQY
-94 VYELRN
+94 VQELRN
-100 RGDKHGEAK
+100 KNQKNGEAK
-109 VTVMMSIEEG
+109 VTVVMSIEEG
-119 GKISFMR
+119 GKITFMR
-126 TASYSIT
+126 TVSYSISQT
-133 PSNIIETK
+133 NVFEVR
-141 QDVIAISNTNGGN
+141 QDVVAMANTNGGN
-154 KVIEN
+154 KIID
-159 KNDYDMYVSR
+159 KKDDYEMYVSR

-211 EKTKN
+211 EKTKKQLN
-216 ALSSYAK
+216 LYAK
-223 NEIAPVLRNN
+223 NEIAPVLKSN
-233 GDSRVSEAQ
+233 GDSRVKEAQ
-242 ENLESEQRRRDTQ
+242 ANLENSQRIRDTQ
-255 QEKVGLILNQI
+255 QEKVGLILAQI
-266 RTAEEEIEKLTAK
+266 KKAEEKIDELTDK
-279 IQGFD
+279 IQGND
-284 TLKDKTDRLGELE
+284 SLKEKTDRLKDLE
-297 EESDQLK
+297 EESDSLK
-304 NRQKKL
+304 KRQGSL
-310 NEDLYEFV
+310 NKSLYEFV

-323 YFALYPAIK
+323 NFALYPALK
-332 EFRAYIQSQESKG
+332 EFRTYIQSQESKG

-351 DKRLVQS
+351 DSRLVQS
-358 IIDNKEC
+358 IIDSKQC
-365 AVCGNHLDTQHLQHV
+365 AVCGHHLDTEHLQHV
-380 LLILQKLEV
+380 LSILHKLEV

-419 SFIDQKR
+419 AIIDQKKY
-426 HLDVQVSRNEE
+426 LDSQVKKNAD

-460 EREEYRRTVN
+460 EREEYRRNIN
-470 PLHEKLGREQ
+470 PLHEKFGREN
-480 LLLEARTK
+480 LLLEARSK
-488 AVQRAE
+488 AVSKAE
-494 KELGDAM
+494 KELDEAM
-501 QSNRLLDKYRK
+501 KSNRRMDIYRK
-512 QLEFCKKGIVLL
+512 QLEFCTKGIVLL
-524 DETLNEIIE
+524 DETLKEIIE
-533 ECRKEMEVSTFDIFN
+533 ECRKEMEGATFEIFN

-647 DDNVRRLLADKY
+647 DDNVRNLLANKY
-659 SSYCELSFDKGVTTI
+659 SSYCELSYDKGVTTI

>member
-1 MKESNQSERLKKLL
+1 
-15 TKLSSHMRIES
+15 MRIES

-38 KFVFPKINGKKDIH
+38 KFAFPKINGKKDIH

-86 ISNINSQY
+86 INKINSQY
-94 VYELRN
+94 VQELRN
-100 RGDKHGEAK
+100 HSQKNGETK
-109 VTVMMSIEEG
+109 VTVVMSIEDG
-119 GKISFMR
+119 GKITFMR
-126 TASYSIT
+126 TAIYSIT
-133 PSNIIETK
+133 PSNVIETK
-141 QDVIAISNTNGGN
+141 QDVIAIANANGGN
-154 KVIEN
+154 KIIE
-159 KNDYDMYVSR
+159 KKEDYEMYVSR

-191 SDKRGNIE
+191 SEKRGNIE

-216 ALSSYAK
+216 ALNSYAK
-223 NEIAPVLRNN
+223 NEIAPILKSN

-242 ENLESEQRRRDTQ
+242 ASLESEQKRRDDQ
-255 QEKVGLILNQI
+255 QYKVGLILGQI
-266 RTAEEEIEKLTAK
+266 KTAESEIEKLTEK

-284 TLKDKTDRLGELE
+284 MLKEKTDRLEELE
-297 EESDQLK
+297 NESDKLK
-304 NRQKKL
+304 SSQKKL
-310 NEDLYEFV
+310 NENLNEFV

-323 YFALYPAIK
+323 YFALYPALR
-332 EFRAYIQSQESKG
+332 EFRNYIQSQESKG

-358 IIDNKEC
+358 IIDSKEC
-365 AVCGNHLDTQHLQHV
+365 VICGNHLNTEHLQHV
-380 LLILQKLEV
+380 LSILQKLEV

-404 NAIIDS
+404 NAIIES

-419 SFIDQKR
+419 AIIDQKKD
-426 HLDVQVSRNEE
+426 LDSQVRKNEE

-460 EREEYRRTVN
+460 ERDEYRKSIN
-470 PLHEKLGREQ
+470 PLHEKFGREN
-480 LLLEARTK
+480 LILEARAK
-488 AVQRAE
+488 AVKRAE
-494 KELGDAM
+494 KDLDDAM
-501 QSNRLLDKYRK
+501 KSNRLLDIYRK
-512 QLEFCKKGIVLL
+512 QLDFCKKGIVLL

-533 ECRKEMEVSTFDIFN
+533 ECRKEMEVVTFDIFN

-574 GQQTLGA
+574 EQQTLGA

-629 TGIAESKQ
+629 TGIAKSKQ

-647 DDNVRRLLADKY
+647 DDNVRRLLASEY

>member
-1 MKESNQSERLKKLL
+1 
-15 TKLSSHMRIES
+15 MRIES

-38 KFVFPKINGKKDIH
+38 KFVFPKVKGKKDIH

-86 ISNINSQY
+86 ICNINSQY
-94 VYELRN
+94 VQELRN
-100 RGDKHGEAK
+100 HSQKHGEAK
-109 VTVMMSIEEG
+109 VTVVMSIEDG
-119 GKISFMR
+119 GNITFMR
-126 TASYSIT
+126 TATYSIT
-133 PSNIIETK
+133 QSNVIETK
-141 QDVIAISNTNGGN
+141 QEVIAIANANGGN
-154 KVIEN
+154 KVIDN
-159 KNDYDMYVSR
+159 KNDYEMYVSR
-169 YVPKEINEYIFFDG
+169 YVPKAINEYIFFDG

-211 EKTKN
+211 EKTRN
-216 ALSSYAK
+216 ALNTYAK

-233 GDSRVSEAQ
+233 GDSRVSDAQ
-242 ENLESEQRRRDTQ
+242 AILEREQKSRDNQ
-255 QEKVGLILNQI
+255 QEKVGLIFSQI
-266 RTAEEEIEKLTAK
+266 KTAEEKIEELTSK

-284 TLKDKTDRLGELE
+284 SLKDKTDRLKELE
-297 EESDQLK
+297 EESDSLK
-304 NRQKKL
+304 KRQKQL
-310 NEDLYEFV
+310 NEDLNEFV

-323 YFALYPAIK
+323 NFALYPALK
-332 EFRAYIQSQESKG
+332 EFRNYIQSQESKG

-351 DKRLVQS
+351 DSRLVRS
-358 IIDNKEC
+358 IIDSKQC
-365 AVCGNHLDTQHLQHV
+365 AICGNHLDTEHLQHV
-380 LLILQKLEV
+380 LSILHKLEV
-389 SSTTS
+389 SSSTS

-404 NAIIDS
+404 NAIIDR
-410 MKAYPKKKQ
+410 MKTYPKKKQ
-419 SFIDQKR
+419 AIIDQKR
-426 HLDVQVSRNEE
+426 DLDLRVKKNEE
-437 EYEKLSKELRSI
+437 EYEKLTKELRSI

-460 EREEYRRTVN
+460 DREEYRRN
-470 PLHEKLGREQ
+470 KNSLHEKFGREN
-480 LLLEARTK
+480 LILEARAR
-488 AVQRAE
+488 AVKKAE
-494 KELGDAM
+494 KELDDAM
-501 QSNRLLDKYRK
+501 KSNRRMDIYRK
-512 QLEFCKKGIVLL
+512 QLEFCTKGILLL
-524 DETLNEIIE
+524 DETLKEIIE
-533 ECRKEMEVSTFDIFN
+533 ECRKEMEVVTFDIFD

-629 TGIAESKQ
+629 TGIAENKQ

-647 DDNVRRLLADKY
+647 DDNVRRLLANEY
-659 SSYCELSFDKGVTTI
+659 SSYCELNFDKGVTTI

>member
-1 MKESNQSERLKKLL
+1 
-15 TKLSSHMRIES
+15 MRIES

-38 KFVFPKINGKKDIH
+38 KFIFPKKQGKKDIH

-86 ISNINSQY
+86 ICNINSQY
-94 VYELRN
+94 LQELRN
-100 RGDKHGEAK
+100 HSKKNGEAK
-109 VTVMMSIEEG
+109 VTVVMSIENG
-119 GKISFMR
+119 DNITFMR
-126 TASYSIT
+126 TALYSIT
-133 PSNIIETK
+133 QNNVIETK
-141 QDVIAISNTNGGN
+141 QDVIAYTTANGEQP
-154 KVIEN
+154 VID
-159 KNDYDMYVSR
+159 KMRDYEMYVSR

-199 SGIKDLTKASTI
+199 SGIKDLTKASAI
-211 EKTKN
+211 EKTIN
-216 ALSSYAK
+216 ALKTYAK
-223 NEIAPVLRNN
+223 SEIAPILKNN

-242 ENLESEQRRRDTQ
+242 ANLEEVQILFEEQQ
-255 QEKVGLILNQI
+255 MKVDLILEQI
-266 RTAEEEIEKLTAK
+266 KNAQDKIDDLTTK

-284 TLKDKTDRLGELE
+284 SLKDKTDRLEELE
-297 EESDQLK
+297 KESDSLK
-304 NRQKKL
+304 NRQDIL
-310 NEDLYEFV
+310 NEELYEFV

-323 YFALYPAIK
+323 NFALFPAIK
-332 EFRAYIQSQESKG
+332 EFRNYILNQESKG

-351 DKRLVQS
+351 DKRLVES
-358 IIDNKEC
+358 ILDSKKC
-365 AVCGNHLDTQHLQHV
+365 AICGNHLNTEHLQHV
-380 LLILQKLEV
+380 LSILHKLEV
-389 SSTTS
+389 SSRTS

-404 NAIIDS
+404 NSIIDC
-410 MKAYPKKKQ
+410 MKVYPKKKQ
-419 SFIDQKR
+419 AIIDQKKY
-426 HLDVQVSRNEE
+426 LDSQVKRNEE
-437 EYEKLSKELRSI
+437 EYEKLTKELRSI
-449 PNQDEIRKAII
+449 PNKEGIRKAIN
-460 EREEYRRTVN
+460 EREEYRKN
-470 PLHEKLGREQ
+470 KNSLHEKLGTEKHI
-480 LLLEARTK
+480 LNNYTK
-488 AVQRAE
+488 NVE
-494 KELGDAM
+494 KANKDLDDAM
-501 QSNRLLDKYRK
+501 KSNRRMDTFRK
-512 QLEFCKKGIVLL
+512 QLEFCSKGILL
-524 DETLNEIIE
+524 LGETLKEIIE
-533 ECRKEMEVSTFDIFN
+533 ECRKEMEVVTFNIFS

-568 ELLDAY
+568 ELLDIY
-574 GQQTLGA
+574 NQQTLGA

-629 TGIAESKQ
+629 TEIAESKQ

-647 DDNVRRLLADKY
+647 DDNVRRQLANEY
-659 SSYCELSFDKGVTTI
+659 SSYCELNYKDGVTTI
-674 KK
+674 KKY

>member
-1 MKESNQSERLKKLL
+1 
-15 TKLSSHMRIES
+15 MRIES
-26 IEIQNFR
+26 IEILNFR

-38 KFVFPKINGKKDIH
+38 KFIFPKIKGKKDIH

-86 ISNINSQY
+86 INKINSQY
-94 VYELRN
+94 VQELRN
-100 RGDKHGEAK
+100 HSQKNGETK
-109 VTVMMSIEEG
+109 VIVVMSIEDG
-119 GKISFMR
+119 GKITFMR
-126 TASYSIT
+126 TAIYSIT
-133 PSNIIETK
+133 QSNVIETK
-141 QDVIAISNTNGGN
+141 QDVIAIANEHGGN
-154 KVIEN
+154 KVIE
-159 KNDYDMYVSR
+159 KKDDYEMYVSR

-191 SDKRGNIE
+191 SEKRGNIE
-199 SGIKDLTKASTI
+199 SGIKDLTKATTI

-216 ALSSYAK
+216 ALNSYAK
-223 NEIAPVLRNN
+223 TEIAPVLKSN

-242 ENLESEQRRRDTQ
+242 ANLESEQKRRDDQ
-255 QEKVGLILNQI
+255 QVKVGLILSQI
-266 RTAEEEIEKLTAK
+266 KKAEEEIEKLTEK

-284 TLKDKTDRLGELE
+284 TLKDKTDRLKELE
-297 EESDQLK
+297 DESDSLK
-304 NRQKKL
+304 RRQKKL
-310 NEDLYEFV
+310 NEELNEFV
-318 RQNYI
+318 RQNFI
-323 YFALYPAIK
+323 NFALFPALK
-332 EFRAYIQSQESKG
+332 EFRDYIQSQESKG

-358 IIDNKEC
+358 IIDSKEC
-365 AVCGNHLDTQHLQHV
+365 AVCGNHLNTEHLQHV
-380 LLILQKLEV
+380 LSILQKLEV

-410 MKAYPKKKQ
+410 LKAYPKKKQ
-419 SFIDQKR
+419 AIIDQKKD
-426 HLDVQVSRNEE
+426 LDSQVNKNEE

-460 EREEYRRTVN
+460 EREEYSRN
-470 PLHEKLGREQ
+470 IGPLHEKFGREN

-488 AVQRAE
+488 AVKRAE
-494 KELGDAM
+494 NELDEAM
-501 QSNRLLDKYRK
+501 KSNRLLDIYRK
-512 QLEFCKKGIVLL
+512 QLDFCKKGIVLL
-524 DETLNEIIE
+524 DETLNEIID
-533 ECRKEMEVSTFDIFN
+533 ECRKEMEVVTFAIFN

-647 DDNVRRLLADKY
+647 DDNVRRLFANEY

>member
-1 MKESNQSERLKKLL
+1 
-15 TKLSSHMRIES
+15 MRIES
-26 IEIQNFR
+26 IEIVNFR

-38 KFVFPKINGKKDIH
+38 KFEFPKIKGKKDIH

-86 ISNINSQY
+86 INKINSQY
-94 VYELRN
+94 VQELRN
-100 RGDKHGEAK
+100 HSQKNGETK
-109 VTVMMSIEEG
+109 VTVVMSIEDG

-126 TASYSIT
+126 TAIYSIT
-133 PSNIIETK
+133 QSNVIETK
-141 QDVIAISNTNGGN
+141 QDVIAIANEHGGN
-154 KVIEN
+154 KIIE
-159 KNDYDMYVSR
+159 KKDDYEMYVSR

-191 SDKRGNIE
+191 SEKRGNIE
-199 SGIKDLTKASTI
+199 SGIKDLTKATTI

-216 ALSSYAK
+216 ALNSYAK
-223 NEIAPVLRNN
+223 TEIAPVLKSN

-242 ENLESEQRRRDTQ
+242 ANLESEQKRRDNQ
-255 QEKVGLILNQI
+255 QEKVGLILSQI
-266 RTAEEEIEKLTAK
+266 KKAEAEIKKLTSK

-284 TLKDKTDRLGELE
+284 NLKDKTDRLKELE
-297 EESDQLK
+297 EESDSLK
-304 NRQKKL
+304 RRQKKL
-310 NEDLYEFV
+310 NEDLNEFV

-323 YFALYPAIK
+323 NFALFPALK
-332 EFRAYIQSQESKG
+332 EFRNYIQSQESKG

-358 IIDNKEC
+358 IIDSKEC
-365 AVCGNHLDTQHLQHV
+365 AVCGNHLNTEHLQHV
-380 LLILQKLEV
+380 LSILQKLEV

-410 MKAYPKKKQ
+410 MKVYPKKKQ
-419 SFIDQKR
+419 AIIDQKKG
-426 HLDVQVSRNEE
+426 LDSQVKRNEE

-460 EREEYRRTVN
+460 EREEYSRN
-470 PLHEKLGREQ
+470 IGPLHEKFGREN
-480 LLLEARTK
+480 LLLEARAK
-488 AVQRAE
+488 AVSKAE
-494 KELGDAM
+494 KELDEAM
-501 QSNRLLDKYRK
+501 KSNRLLDIYRK
-512 QLEFCKKGIVLL
+512 QLDFCKKGIVLL

-533 ECRKEMEVSTFDIFN
+533 ECRKEMEIVTFKIFN

-574 GQQTLGA
+574 EQQTLGA

-647 DDNVRRLLADKY
+647 DDNVRRLFANEY